1 MSSIYYLVPTL
12 IAVVVSLLIVRIGA
26 IALMLTGLSFDKAK
40 FQALSA
46 FTGTGFTTREA
57 ERVVNNSRRRKIV
70 SLLMIL
76 GNVGIVTVIVTA
88 TSSFARV
95 EGLQSGLHLLA
106 LLAGLGLIFLIV
118 RNTSIAQR
126 LEAFAEARMGRL
138 KIFDDDITV
147 DELLHLSE
155 GCGVVRVGLMENSPF
170 VGQTLSEINAG
181 LDHSCILGVE
191 RDREWLPTPKLIRKL
206 MAQDH
211 LVIYGRLE
219 DLAKHFG

>member
-76 GNVGIVTVIVTA
+76 GNAGIVTVIVTA

-106 LLAGLGLIFLIV
+106 LLAVLGLIFLIV

>member
-76 GNVGIVTVIVTA
+76 GNAGIVTVIVTA